1 MLQEILFKLDNYLND
16 PIFFKKSLD
25 HSLFEAS
32 IPKKKKKIEES
43 LETLPYSYNS
53 EDKGNLNEFKIR
65 EYIKSLKEANIIIDY
80 VYDVFL
86 KVSIPGSNKFNTL
99 QLDFLLLTEYGLI
112 ILETKYR
119 NTLIISDKHAQDSSF
134 QLNRASFLFSRYYT
148 TRIKNEMPY
157 YAGYIL
163 LFNNFDLQTSNRIY
177 IQNKVNKMSH
187 LNICTMTDFKNKFSS
202 LLLNLKTIRGD
213 FNQHMF
219 NMDQNVFHYI
229 KNKMIQIDMD
239 HDNVRRGLEERH
251 KTYNGNVLDY
261 KDRMIIEK
269 LNFIGRD
276 KVKNIPGIFPILDIK
291 TQKNLWGHRSPRL
304 QK

>member
-16 PIFFKKSLD
+16 PISFKKNQD
-25 HSLFEAS
+25 HLSFKVS
-32 IPKKKKKIEES
+32 IPKRKNKEP
-43 LETLPYSYNS
+43 LEVIPYSYNS

-65 EYIKSLKEANIIIDY
+65 EYIKSLKDNNIIIDY

-86 KVSIPGSNKFNTL
+86 KVSIPGSGKFNTL
-99 QLDFLLLTEYGLI
+99 QLDFLLLTEYGLV

-134 QLNRASFLFSRYYT
+134 QLNRASFLFSRYYG
-148 TRIKNEMPY
+148 TRIKNENPH
-157 YAGYIL
+157 YAGYVL
-163 LFNNFDLQTSNRIY
+163 LFNNFDLSTSNGIF

-187 LNICTMTDFKNKFSS
+187 LNICTMTDFRSKFS
-202 LLLNLKTIRGD
+202 LLLSNLKMIRGEA
-213 FNQHMF
+213 NQEM
-219 NMDQNVFHYI
+219 MDMDKKVFTYI

-239 HDNVRRGLEERH
+239 NDDIRRTLEERH
-251 KTYNGNVLDY
+251 KSYNGNVLDY
-261 KDRMIIEK
+261 KDRTIIEK

-276 KVKNIPGIFPILDIK
+276 RVRHIPGIFPILDIR
-291 TQKNLWGHRSPRL
+291 TQKNLWGHRSPLL